1 MRWKDRQRSE
11 NVEDRRAQGG
21 ARRVA
26 VGGGLLGL
34 VIVVVAMLFGVDP
47 RPLMRIVQNA
57 QPPAARQQ
65 QQQQPGGV
73 PPANDE
79 MAQFVSV
86 VLRDTEVVWGQ
97 LFEQMGREYRQPK
110 LVLFHD
116 RVNSA
121 CGIQGAAVGPFYC
134 PLDETVYI
142 DLSFF
147 QELRDRHNA
156 PGDFAEAYVLAHEI
170 GHHVQKL
177 MGTSDKVHS
186 LQARSGK
193 ERNNELSVR
202 LELQADFFA
211 GVWAHHAQ
219 RNWQIL
225 EPGDIEEA
233 LNAASAIGDDR
244 LQKEARGVVVPES
257 FTHGTS
263 EQRVRWFT
271 KGLKTGD
278 MTQGGTFRTNQ
289 L

>member
-21 ARRVA
+21 AQRVA

-47 RPLMRIVQNA
+47 RPLMQLIQNA
-57 QPPAARQQ
+57 QPPAAGQQ
-65 QQQQPGGV
+65 QGQQPAGV

-86 VLRDTEVVWGQ
+86 VLHDTEVVWGQ
-97 LFEQMGREYRQPK
+97 LFRQMGREYRQPK
-110 LVLFHD
+110 LVLFRD

-193 ERNNELSVR
+193 QRNNELSVR

-278 MTQGGTFRTNQ
+278 MTQGGTFSTNR